1 MSKIK
6 DLVKMKVCKKKTL
19 ECKMFLDSGAVIE
32 KSFPAAE
39 SGEVL
44 EKWINEFPSRVKLET
59 HIKSVVTSI
68 GLPEVEK

>member
-6 DLVKMKVCKKKTL
+6 DLVKMKVCRKKTL
-19 ECKMFLDSGAVIE
+19 ECKMFLDSGVVIE
-32 KSFPAAE
+32 KSFPAAG
-39 SGEVL
+39 SGDEL
-44 EKWINEFPSRVKLET
+44 EKWENEFPGRVKLEV